1 MFQSCD
7 QVAHEV
13 PVAREVC
20 TKEPVQVSNCQVI
33 MGHHHDSIIADLLQ
47 VAKEGL
53 QKCGS
58 ECTQDCGQ
66 EGLLRRKEG
75 EILRN

>member
-1 MFQSCD
+1 M
-7 QVAHEV
+7 AHEV

-20 TKEPVQVSNCQVI
+20 TKEPVQVSYCQVRKDN
-33 MGHHHDSIIADLLQ
+33 HHVSIIADLLQ

-53 QKCGS
+53 QKCGC

-66 EGLLRRKEG
+66 KGLLRRKEG
-75 EILRN
+75 EILRNRETENYW

>member
-1 MFQSCD
+1 M
-7 QVAHEV
+7 AHEV

-33 MGHHHDSIIADLLQ
+33 MGHDSIIADLLQ

-53 QKCGS
+53 QKCGC
-58 ECTQDCGQ
+58 ECTQDCGE

>member
-1 MFQSCD
+1 M
-7 QVAHEV
+7 AHEV